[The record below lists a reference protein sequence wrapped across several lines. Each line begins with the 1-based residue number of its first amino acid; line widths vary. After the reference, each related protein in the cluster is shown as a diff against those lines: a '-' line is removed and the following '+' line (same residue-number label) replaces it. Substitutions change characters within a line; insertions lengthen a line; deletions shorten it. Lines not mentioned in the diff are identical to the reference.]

1 MQVHEIPGVHPV
13 PLPVCKSSCFPIR
26 GCCPASGPSAVVHF
40 DPSVGCVLVVGTAGV
55 GGCQAQL
62 CACTSHSCC
71 VSTNLIWEGPEAGS
85 EPDRAK
91 MPPLESRS
99 LSQVMWKQER
109 VLMPAFSPELH
120 LLALSAPPFILGPC
134 EPPEFPTCFC
144 VLCFWSVSS
153 LRDFC
158 LPCSPELST
167 EPRI

>member
-40 DPSVGCVLVVGTAGV
+40 GPSVGCVLVAGTAGV

-85 EPDRAK
+85 EPDRARCLLWN
-91 MPPLESRS
+91 PDPFPRSCGSRRGCSCLHFPLNSTS
-99 LSQVMWKQER
+99 LLS
-109 VLMPAFSPELH
+109 LH
-120 LLALSAPPFILGPC
+120 LPLS
-134 EPPEFPTCFC
+134 
-144 VLCFWSVSS
+144 
-153 LRDFC
+153 
-158 LPCSPELST
+158 
-167 EPRI
+167 